1 MKSLTNTLDEPAL
14 LKRHDRRVNKIS
26 RRRIQNPLVCQPQLN
41 SMAREYLRD
50 LRAAEMIAWQL
61 TGGDYLIS
69 GCEPEK
75 S

>member
-1 MKSLTNTLDEPAL
+1 MKTLTHPNDLDTLL
-14 LKRHDRRVNKIS
+14 QHQDRRANKTS

-41 SMAREYLRD
+41 SMARAYLRD

-69 GCEPEK
+69 GYEAEK